1 MTSKKL
7 KKIITNSVSAIVLSG
22 MFLGMSTS
30 GAQAILKE
38 NNDDLNTVKPDSTVL
53 VNSVSSNSDE
63 VVIFSEKAEL
73 PKATPKKKL
82 KLTLK
87 IDPEVAK
94 KEKAKDE
101 KEKKQNKMK
110 KTETFLESEFTGPV
124 KPIANNKHIITSHFG
139 MRIHPIHNTARLHG
153 GNDYKAE
160 CGEPLIATEDA
171 TVKYSQMEEGGYGWW
186 IQIDTDKESFR
197 YGHMKEQSPINVG
210 EKIVKGQRIG
220 TVGTTGG
227 STGCHLHFEEL
238 DKQEQKHD
246 PTEYVDDAEISD
258 ILKD

>member
-1 MTSKKL
+1 MISKTI
-7 KKIITNSVSAIVLSG
+7 KKIATGSLAVFALSG
-22 MFLGMSTS
+22 LFLGSS
-30 GAQAILKE
+30 VNIAQASEKE
-38 NNDDLNTVKPDSTVL
+38 K
-53 VNSVSSNSDE
+53 E
-63 VVIFSEKAEL
+63 VVLYSGDIKVDM
-73 PKATPKKKL
+73 PKAVPKKKL
-82 KLTLK
+82 EIKVK
-87 IDPEVAK
+87 IDPEVAE

-101 KEKKQNKMK
+101 KEKKQSKMK
-110 KTETFLESEFTGPV
+110 KAGTFLESEFTGPV

-139 MRIHPIHNTARLHG
+139 MRVHPIHNTARLHG

-210 EKIVKGQRIG
+210 EKITKGQRIG